1 MDLDFSALT
10 NGDLMTVNRVE
21 DQSQD
26 VSNIVSGPNSSLV
39 APPSLPSFRDMVVGH
54 STAGQRDALIS
65 DLDVELSDEDAVI
78 SKTGVYSEIRFSD
91 RIHMKIDAKL
101 TKAVSNPVGATRH
114 IKEPSA
120 DNRFG
125 PWMQVANR
133 RHRPDILRRAP
144 NQNGPNL
151 ASKSG
156 SHFGV
161 LADGMDQQDLQVL
174 VPTCDG
180 ASSSWAATNGV
191 EPSALGE
198 MEVVA

>member
-1 MDLDFSALT
+1 MLSNVSLAVEATVSPLSSDRNDGLHGSQMDLDFSALT

-54 STAGQRDALIS
+54 STAGQRDALI
-65 DLDVELSDEDAVI
+65 
-78 SKTGVYSEIRFSD
+78 
-91 RIHMKIDAKL
+91 M
-101 TKAVSNPVGATRH
+101 SNPVGATRH

-161 LADGMDQQDLQVL
+161 LADVVSNGLSTSDLQVL